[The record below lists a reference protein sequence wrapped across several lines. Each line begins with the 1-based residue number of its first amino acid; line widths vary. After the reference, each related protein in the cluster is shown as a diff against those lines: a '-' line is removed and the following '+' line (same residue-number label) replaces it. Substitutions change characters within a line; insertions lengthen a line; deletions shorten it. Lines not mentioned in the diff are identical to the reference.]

1 MARQLCFPDLPGLEI
16 NQAWS
21 QHVLD
26 AHTRI
31 SSSHKQAIRF
41 LQLEENEPMR
51 LRLHSENI
59 TNRSIPL
66 LKALENDMQNYSEWI
81 RECAEALVTIAIDL
95 AKMANALDE
104 VYVDTD

>member
-1 MARQLCFPDLPGLEI
+1 
-16 NQAWS
+16 
-21 QHVLD
+21 
-26 AHTRI
+26 
-31 SSSHKQAIRF
+31 
-41 LQLEENEPMR
+41 
-51 LRLHSENI
+51 
-59 TNRSIPL
+59 